1 MNKFVIAHNSA
12 NDNLT
17 IMLKDE
23 YQSDIYKYEPIAS
36 KNTPKEAQQLISYI
50 QKVGIQGYFQEILK
64 RKARTNE

>member
-36 KNTPKEAQQLISYI
+36 KNTPEEAQQLISYI